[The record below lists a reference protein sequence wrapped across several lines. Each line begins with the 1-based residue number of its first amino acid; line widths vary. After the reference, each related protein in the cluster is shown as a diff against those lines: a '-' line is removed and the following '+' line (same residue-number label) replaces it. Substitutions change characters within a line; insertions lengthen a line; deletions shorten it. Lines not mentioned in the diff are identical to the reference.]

1 MAIKH
6 IKRCS
11 TSPVTREMQIKTTV
25 RYLFTPI
32 KIVLPKKS
40 PQIKNRKP
48 ENSKCWRR
56 YGEFCILVHC
66 CWTSLVA
73 QMVKRLSTMWET
85 WVWSLGRED
94 SLEKAMATH
103 ASSLPWKSHGRRSL
117 VKATVHGVAKS
128 RARLSDFTFFHFHTV
143 AGNVKWCSCYR
154 VALLWSR
161 VTISSSNSTSQYIP
175 KRLESRDSDKYFCAH
190 IHSSVIHNSWKV
202 EANQLSMGR

>member
-1 MAIKH
+1 MGSQRVKHGLVTEQQLYRGLKDGQMAIKH

-11 TSPVTREMQIKTTV
+11 TSLVTREMQIKTTV

-85 WVWSLGRED
+85 WVRSLGRED

-103 ASSLPWKSHGRRSL
+103 SSTPAWKIPWMEEPC
-117 VKATVHGVAKS
+117 
-128 RARLSDFTFFHFHTV
+128 RLLR
-143 AGNVKWCSCYR
+143 GG
-154 VALLWSR
+154 L
-161 VTISSSNSTSQYIP
+161 Q
-175 KRLESRDSDKYFCAH
+175 
-190 IHSSVIHNSWKV
+190 
-202 EANQLSMGR
+202 SMGSLRAGHD